1 MLWLDALRRNHTRLS
16 SQVGEGGAMLPALT
30 GSLLDTREAR
40 RIDLVE
46 EVFENEELVDVAQQL
61 AGLIA

>member
-1 MLWLDALRRNHTRLS
+1 
-16 SQVGEGGAMLPALT
+16 MLPALT